1 MIRKHWRYIWS
12 AQPEQQLSIRQL
24 CFFWHSEIAAF
35 VKGFRK
41 DQKLRLTI
49 ESQPYPHRI
58 YPGNTAIL
66 LIRKFAG
73 SSVHSAMK
81 SIFLMRRKSFCWN
94 TLRRNDVISWNCC
107 YVCLLQE
114 RFLCSYVWYYFWS
127 RKKIMIISGAED
139 YYWQVCS
146 SFWYQFSW

>member
-1 MIRKHWRYIWS
+1 MLIMKRKMKTICWIVFTAGSMVCLFYNFMSRPPVNDPKALTIYMIC
-12 AQPEQQLSIRQL
+12 AAGAELSIRQL

-94 TLRRNDVISWNCC
+94 TLRRNDVIS
-107 YVCLLQE
+107 
-114 RFLCSYVWYYFWS
+114 
-127 RKKIMIISGAED
+127 
-139 YYWQVCS
+139 
-146 SFWYQFSW
+146 